1 MAVKCLIEVV
11 SILAIAINIKITYIP
26 FNLLL
31 PMQPRN
37 CYFSEQN
44 IFYKFSNFA

>member
-11 SILAIAINIKITYIP
+11 SILAVAINIKITWYSLYFIIT
-26 FNLLL
+26 
-31 PMQPRN
+31 QPRN
-37 CYFSEQN
+37 CYSVSERN